1 MQPFFVYTMQ
11 YAGGQITEPVPDMIP
26 LQPEFDEQY
35 LRIYNECFYEMR
47 RALDIRPYNVYAGV
61 RVFDEKRAHIFLLTD
76 GETIIGSVSCCGMMI
91 DDLIVN
97 PQYRR
102 MGYGKQLL
110 TWAIRYIQL
119 HGFPKV
125 MLQAAAWNQNA
136 VQLYLQSGFV
146 ITEKIQIGGK
156 DDFSG
161 GS

>member
-1 MQPFFVYTMQ
+1 MQPFFVYTMK
-11 YAGGQITEPVPDMIP
+11 YAGGEITEPVPDMIP
-26 LQPEFDEQY
+26 LRTEFDEQY

-47 RALDIRPYNVYAGV
+47 RALDIRPYNVYACV
-61 RVFDEKRAHIFLLTD
+61 QAFDEKRAHTFLLTD
-76 GETIIGSVSCCGMMI
+76 GETIIGSVACCGMMI

-110 TWAIRYIQL
+110 TWAIRYLQM
-119 HGFPKV
+119 HGAPEV

-146 ITEKIQIGGK
+146 ITEKIQIGG
-156 DDFSG
+156 
-161 GS
+161 